1 LGDPKQND
9 FSESVV
15 EQAALAWFEGMGY
28 AVVAGPSIAPGES
41 AAERENYSEVVL
53 ARRLRD
59 AMVRLNP
66 GVSAEAVD
74 DAFRKVMRAD
84 LLGGGNLVMRNR
96 AVHRMLVDGV
106 TVEEKR
112 ADGSVGGVIVRVID
126 FDDPSNN
133 DWAAVNQFT
142 VTEGQHTRRPD
153 IVVFVNGLP
162 LAVIELKNAADE
174 GADIWQA
181 FNQLQTYKQQIPA
194 LFAYN
199 ELLVISD
206 GLEARVGTLSAD
218 RERFMPWKTIE
229 GETLAPASMAK
240 LQVVLEG
247 VFEMR
252 RLLDLVRFFVVFE
265 DGAGSGG
272 VALPPTKK
280 VAGYHQFHAVNKA
293 VDETVRASA
302 ERGNRQVGV
311 VWHTQGS
318 GKSLTMAFY
327 AGRVIGRPEM
337 ENPTIVVLT
346 DRNDLD
352 NQLFAT
358 FVRCHEVIRQKPVQ
372 AEDRKDLRAKLSVAA
387 GGVVFTTIQKF
398 LPETESGVNGA
409 LSTRRNIVVIA
420 DEAHRSQ
427 YDFVDGLAR
436 AMRDALP
443 GASFIGFTGTP
454 IEKTD
459 ASTRAVF
466 GDYIS
471 KYDIQRAVED
481 KATVPIYYEARTAKV
496 RLSDAAIPKLDE
508 EFEEATEGEEVDRKQ
523 ALKTKWAAIEAI
535 VGSAERLALV
545 ADDIVKHAQA
555 RFDAMFAET
564 GDAGKV
570 MIVCMSRRIC
580 VDLYNAIAKLKPE
593 WASSDDA
600 KGVMKVVMTGSAS
613 DPAEWQE
620 HIRTKSK
627 REELAN
633 RFKDPKDGVRI
644 VFVRDM
650 WLTGFDAPCLHTL
663 YVDKPMKGHGLMQAI
678 ARVNRVFGNK
688 PGGLVV
694 DYLGLAHELKQALAA
709 YTESGGA
716 GKDIKIDQEDAVAA
730 MLAAHERCCEVFT
743 KSSGAPAE
751 APFDWSHWKTGTPQ
765 QRLSLL
771 PTAQERVLKAKDGKA
786 VFLLAVKELSQ
797 AFALAVPHEETLR
810 IRDDVGFFQAVRAA
824 LTKFIGEK
832 QRSPEDVELAL
843 RQLVSRAVASEEVLD
858 IFAAAGLN
866 KPNIGVL
873 SEEFLADV
881 KGMPQ
886 RNLAVEL
893 LRKLLAGEIKL
904 RGKRNVVQARSF
916 AELLEQAIRR
926 YQNRSIEAAQVI
938 EELIELAREMREAD
952 KRGETLGLTIDELAF
967 YDALEVSDTA
977 VNVLGE
983 STLQQIA
990 RELVQSVRANTSIDW
1005 TIKESVRAKL
1015 RVIVKRILR
1024 KYGYPPDKQEKATQT
1039 VIEQA
1044 ELLLA
1049 DANS

>member
-1 LGDPKQND
+1 MNND

-96 AVHRMLVDGV
+96 AVHSMLGDGV

-252 RLLDLVRFFVVFE
+252 RLLDLTRFFVVFE

-293 VDETVRASA
+293 VDETLRASA

-327 AGRVIGRPEM
+327 AGRVIARPEM

-358 FVRCHEVIRQKPVQ
+358 FARCHEVIRQKPVQ

-398 LPETESGVNGA
+398 LPDTESGVNGA

-481 KATVPIYYEARTAKV
+481 KATVPI
-496 RLSDAAIPKLDE
+496 
-508 EFEEATEGEEVDRKQ
+508 
-523 ALKTKWAAIEAI
+523 
-535 VGSAERLALV
+535 
-545 ADDIVKHAQA
+545 
-555 RFDAMFAET
+555 
-564 GDAGKV
+564 
-570 MIVCMSRRIC
+570 
-580 VDLYNAIAKLKPE
+580 
-593 WASSDDA
+593 
-600 KGVMKVVMTGSAS
+600 
-613 DPAEWQE
+613 
-620 HIRTKSK
+620 
-627 REELAN
+627 
-633 RFKDPKDGVRI
+633 
-644 VFVRDM
+644 
-650 WLTGFDAPCLHTL
+650 
-663 YVDKPMKGHGLMQAI
+663 
-678 ARVNRVFGNK
+678 
-688 PGGLVV
+688 
-694 DYLGLAHELKQALAA
+694 
-709 YTESGGA
+709 
-716 GKDIKIDQEDAVAA
+716 
-730 MLAAHERCCEVFT
+730 
-743 KSSGAPAE
+743 
-751 APFDWSHWKTGTPQ
+751 
-765 QRLSLL
+765 
-771 PTAQERVLKAKDGKA
+771 
-786 VFLLAVKELSQ
+786 
-797 AFALAVPHEETLR
+797 
-810 IRDDVGFFQAVRAA
+810 
-824 LTKFIGEK
+824 
-832 QRSPEDVELAL
+832 
-843 RQLVSRAVASEEVLD
+843 
-858 IFAAAGLN
+858 
-866 KPNIGVL
+866 
-873 SEEFLADV
+873 
-881 KGMPQ
+881 
-886 RNLAVEL
+886 
-893 LRKLLAGEIKL
+893 
-904 RGKRNVVQARSF
+904 
-916 AELLEQAIRR
+916 
-926 YQNRSIEAAQVI
+926 
-938 EELIELAREMREAD
+938 
-952 KRGETLGLTIDELAF
+952 
-967 YDALEVSDTA
+967 
-977 VNVLGE
+977 
-983 STLQQIA
+983 
-990 RELVQSVRANTSIDW
+990 
-1005 TIKESVRAKL
+1005 
-1015 RVIVKRILR
+1015 
-1024 KYGYPPDKQEKATQT
+1024 
-1039 VIEQA
+1039 
-1044 ELLLA
+1044 
-1049 DANS
+1049 